1 MQGTPRL
8 LTLGPWA
15 ALPFPC
21 LPAISCSLRDRK
33 FGCSQH
39 EFFGFGF
46 GRHLPPPQSFSPCR
60 HGTAETAS
68 PGDPD
73 STPGIASAA
82 LTTTTNP
89 RLPPSSSQ
97 PFYPSPSLRELS
109 SPNPDARVTS
119 PTRWSWSLRNSLL
132 GGGETAAFT
141 SPFRSSR
148 SGTGGS
154 SISRGRPRRSSAAR
168 LWNPSNSTP
177 RGPPSQKR
185 PERSSEPSAEERVI
199 AVVPLKHPDLASP
212 RRDSA
217 IGGEHPLLTLPEQR
231 QQRHSGSTK
240 ASLQIERSSGGSHR
254 VSLPGSLS
262 VEFARRK
269 SSEGS
274 PRLDKGKGKAIEE
287 EREDTLR
294 QLERSTTGYQNRGQT
309 AASIAS
315 PQGPGISFDKDRSKT
330 DMLGDIEHGPDALGA
345 YETGGISNMPDND
358 PRSSFQ
364 SGMGPTM
371 SDSTSIIGSDGPPM
385 NPGEEWGP
393 QHPCFPHVNPHVP
406 LSSPLYQSTRII
418 RIRRDWMLEGDL
430 APTFSNLYPEILDP
444 AGVSEQEFRKLV
456 ERVNKELIAAF
467 SPWSLRN
474 IVDGLLGLI
483 TGWVWDDMGF
493 TGVKMRLN
501 KVEQYLEEWNQ
512 EMAGRSKEGLGIA
525 PRVVPLRRTGYMN
538 LDIQVPDPEISY
550 PASTGGERTAT
561 NMSQN
566 SE

>member
-1 MQGTPRL
+1 MLTCYLLIAPR
-8 LTLGPWA
+8 PKIW
-15 ALPFPC
+15 
-21 LPAISCSLRDRK
+21 I
-33 FGCSQH
+33 
-39 EFFGFGF
+39 
-46 GRHLPPPQSFSPCR
+46 
-60 HGTAETAS
+60 
-68 PGDPD
+68 
-73 STPGIASAA
+73 
-82 LTTTTNP
+82 
-89 RLPPSSSQ
+89 SQ
-97 PFYPSPSLRELS
+97 PFYPSPSLGELS
-109 SPNPDARVTS
+109 SPNPDVRVTS
-119 PTRWSWSLRNSLL
+119 PTRRSWSLRNSLG
-132 GGGETAAFT
+132 GGGETATFT
-141 SPFRSSR
+141 SPFRSR
-148 SGTGGS
+148 SGTGES
-154 SISRGRPRRSSAAR
+154 SISRGRPRQSSAAR

-185 PERSSEPSAEERVI
+185 RERTREPSAEDKVI

-254 VSLPGSLS
+254 VSLPRSLS
-262 VEFARRK
+262 IEFARRK

-274 PRLDKGKGKAIEE
+274 VRLDKGKGKAIEE

-294 QLERSTTGYQNRGQT
+294 QLERSTTGDQNRGQT

-330 DMLGDIEHGPDALGA
+330 DMLGDIEHGPDALGV
-345 YETGGISNMPDND
+345 YESGGTSNMPDND

-385 NPGEEWGP
+385 NAGEEWGP

-444 AGVSEQEFRKLV
+444 AGVSEQEFRQLV
-456 ERVNKELIAAF
+456 ERVNKELISAF

-483 TGWVWDDMGF
+483 TGWVWDDMGY

-512 EMAGRSKEGLGIA
+512 EMEGRSKESLGIA

-566 SE
+566 S